1 MTLMLRQLQ
10 ELLKISSTFPQL
22 LCCMQRSLLDTTDL
36 RHYNTNPVK
45 KKERS

>member
-1 MTLMLRQLQ
+1 
-10 ELLKISSTFPQL
+10 KNFIDISSVAL
-22 LCCMQRSLLDTTDL
+22 LQCGLLDTTDL